1 MSSSH
6 ALKYNILIN
15 TSIYGGV
22 FVFALYSIIILL
34 VLLVFD
40 LTWLTIVCSIILL
53 IIAIFAGKNT
63 YAQTYSLR
71 LSDRGE
77 VELILTDG
85 IVMTGKISGASFY
98 NGFCVYLYIQAN
110 PTDLSNLLKPVKK
123 SKKLIVIYKDAVN
136 TEQYRMLARLIH
148 TGRS

>member
-85 IVMTGKISGASFY
+85 AVIDGKISNASFY
-98 NGFCVYLYIQAN
+98 NSFCVYLYLETN
-110 PTDLSNLLKPVKK
+110 STNLLKPVKK